1 MTDPDRP
8 WDRGQEAA
16 GTSRRRARPVLALLV
31 AGAAVAVVAALVHAF
46 PDALRTGDDWGQ
58 LVFLVG
64 FLVLLATG
72 ASRLR
77 AAPIMQHVT
86 HVAIWAVVAA
96 ILALGWAYR
105 SELHEAPQRLRLA
118 FSTGAP
124 VVVGE
129 HEVAIPRREGGHYVV
144 AALVNGHP
152 VRFVVDTGATDTVLS
167 PEDARRIGVD
177 LGALDFGLPAETAN
191 GVAYGAPYRGTLEV
205 GPMVMANFP
214 MTINQAPMRRSLLG
228 MSFLNRLES
237 FEVRG
242 DRLLLRWRGPAA

>member
-1 MTDPDRP
+1 M
-8 WDRGQEAA
+8 AA
-16 GTSRRRARPVLALLV
+16 ALV
-31 AGAAVAVVAALVHAF
+31 AVAGVAVIGALVHAF

-77 AAPIMQHVT
+77 AAPFMQHVT

-105 SELHEAPQRLRLA
+105 SELREAPQRLQMA
-118 FSTGAP
+118 FSSGAP
-124 VVVGE
+124 VSVGE
-129 HEVAIPRREGGHYVV
+129 HEVAIPRSQGGHYVV
-144 AALVNGHP
+144 EALVNGRP

-167 PEDARRIGVD
+167 PEDARRVGVD

-191 GVAYGAPYRGTLEV
+191 GVTYGAPYRGTLEV
-205 GPMVMANFP
+205 GPMVMADFP
-214 MTINQAPMRRSLLG
+214 MTINQSPMRRSLLG
-228 MSFLNRLES
+228 MSFLNRLDS

-242 DRLLLRWRGPAA
+242 DRLLLRWRDRVG

>member
-1 MTDPDRP
+1 MTNPGKP
-8 WDRGQEAA
+8 WERGPETPGAP
-16 GTSRRRARPVLALLV
+16 RRRGRTVVALV
-31 AGAAVAVVAALVHAF
+31 VSAAAVALVAALIHAF

-86 HVAIWAVVAA
+86 YVAVWAVVAA

-105 SELHEAPQRLRLA
+105 GELHEAPQRLQLA
-118 FSTGAP
+118 FSSGGP

-129 HEVAIPRREGGHYVV
+129 HEMAIPRSEGGHYVV
-144 AALVNGHP
+144 EALVNGHP

-167 PEDARRIGVD
+167 PEDARRVGID

-205 GPMVMANFP
+205 GPMVVADFP

-242 DRLLLRWRGPAA
+242 DRLLLRWRDPVG